1 MTARFAGSKSL
12 DERRRRR
19 LVTEE
24 KRQSTGQEGN
34 DVPSERQ
41 LPTRRPTGRF
51 PLRRVVSSSHWK
63 LLATTIACLAVTAS
77 AVAAGQSSHVRS
89 GAFGPGLRQLFDLE
103 QGRIAVTV
111 GGLLL
116 LAAGQLAWLIRWAR
130 SRSLRDF
137 RGSFRIW
144 WWVSMTLCA
153 AGVALLCDAH
163 LAFASTIAW
172 VTGRQLFGSD
182 VAYQVLPATAGIVLL
197 VPALQAEMRGCVASR
212 SLMLAAVSL
221 WVCGMAGV
229 VGSEPLEGALTSL
242 RIQVPAAVI
251 VEAILLV
258 GTATAF
264 SSLLFHARHVVY
276 ESVEPPE
283 PKPRKSKIVRAEEEQ
298 SATAD
303 DQSKTAVR
311 KSRRTS
317 RTSKKDAIA
326 EAVAE
331 TVAEPV
337 AKAAPVETPSTA
349 PPEPTVAAPESK
361 KPVSPSKPASAAK
374 PPVLSSQPTPHDFEE
389 AADED
394 EDADGQASIN
404 GRNLRLDGAEDLR
417 GLSKRERRKLRKAM
431 KDRER
436 VEA

>member
-24 KRQSTGQEGN
+24 KRQSTGPEGN
-34 DVPSERQ
+34 EVSADRQ
-41 LPTRRPTGRF
+41 LPARRPTGRF

-63 LLATTIACLAVTAS
+63 LLAATIASLAVAAT

-89 GAFGPGLRQLFDLE
+89 GALGPGLRQLFDLE
-103 QGRIAVTV
+103 QGRIAATV

-137 RGSFRIW
+137 RGGFRIW
-144 WWVSMTLCA
+144 WWVSVALCA
-153 AGVALLCDAH
+153 AGVSLLCDAH
-163 LAFASTIAW
+163 VAFASTVVWA
-172 VTGRQLFGSD
+172 TGRQVFGSD
-182 VAYQVLPATAGIVLL
+182 AAYQVLPAFAGIVLL
-197 VPALQAEMRGCVASR
+197 VPALQAEMRGCIASR
-212 SLMLAAVSL
+212 SLLLTAVSL
-221 WVCGMAGV
+221 WACGIAGV
-229 VGSEPLEGALTSL
+229 VGSGPLERSLTSL
-242 RIQVPAAVI
+242 AIQVPSAVVI
-251 VEAILLV
+251 DAILLV

-298 SATAD
+298 SATTDEEA
-303 DQSKTAVR
+303 KTPAR
-311 KSRRTS
+311 KPRRAS
-317 RTSKKDAIA
+317 RTSKKDTIA
-326 EAVAE
+326 EAVVE
-331 TVAEPV
+331 PVAEPL
-337 AKAAPVETPSTA
+337 AKAAPVEKPSTTRA
-349 PPEPTVAAPESK
+349 EPTVASDSK
-361 KPVSPSKPASAAK
+361 TAVSPSKPAQSAR
-374 PPVLSSQPTPHDFEE
+374 PPVVSSQATSHDFDE
-389 AADED
+389 AADEN
-394 EDADGQASIN
+394 EDADAQVSVN